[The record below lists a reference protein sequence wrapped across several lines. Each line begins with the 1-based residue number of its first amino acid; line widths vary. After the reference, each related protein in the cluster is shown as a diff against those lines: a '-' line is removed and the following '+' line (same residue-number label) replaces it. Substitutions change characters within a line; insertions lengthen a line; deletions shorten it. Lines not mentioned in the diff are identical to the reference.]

1 MRIYLDTCCLQRPH
15 DNQSHPRIRVETE
28 AVFVVLAAVQHGD
41 AALLWSEAL
50 SYEIS
55 RIPDKMRKSEVMSI
69 AALSSEY
76 LEITDEVEA
85 LALRLEKNGIG
96 AMDAVHLA
104 LASTA
109 GADFF
114 CTSDDK
120 LFRKAKNIK
129 NLGCRVTTILGLIPE
144 ITK

>member
-28 AVFVVLAAVQHGD
+28 AVFVILAAIQHGD
-41 AALLWSEAL
+41 ATLLWSEAL
-50 SYEIS
+50 NYEIS
-55 RIPDKMRKSEVMSI
+55 RIPDEMRKSEVMSI
-69 AALSSEY
+69 AVLSSEY
-76 LEITDEVEA
+76 LEVSDEVEV
-85 LALRLEKNGIG
+85 LALQLEQKGIR

-104 LASTA
+104 LASMA

-120 LFRKAKNIK
+120 LFRKANEMPS
-129 NLGCRVTTILGLIPE
+129 LGCKVTTILGLIPE
-144 ITK
+144 ITR

>member
-15 DNQSHPRIRVETE
+15 DNQLHPRIRVETE
-28 AVFVVLAAVQHGD
+28 AVFVILAAVQHGD
-41 AALLWSEAL
+41 ATLLWSEAL

-85 LALRLEKNGIG
+85 LALQLEQSGIG

-104 LASTA
+104 LASIA

-120 LFRKAKNIK
+120 LFRKAQELQ
-129 NLGCRVTTILGLIPE
+129 NLGCRVTNLLGLIPE
-144 ITK
+144 VTT